1 MYYFASDIHLGLKV
15 GQTHATRERL
25 FVRWLDEV
33 SADAEAIFLV
43 GDVFDF
49 WYEYRR
55 VVPKG
60 FTRLLGKLSEL
71 TDRGVAVHFFP
82 GNHDLW
88 AFDYL
93 QTECGVVL
101 HRADY
106 EILALAGKRVF
117 IGHGDVFGKRG
128 RGGRLLSR
136 VFRSRAIQ
144 WVFSTF
150 VHPNA
155 AMRFGHWWSGSNR
168 KAKPIRHA
176 FRGAEEPIVRFAS
189 DFLKEHPGI
198 DLFVC
203 GHIHCAEIVPLAGG
217 SRIAFLGEWIDNPLY
232 GVLGPGGFELK
243 GYPDRAVI
251 GKSGTTRQ

>member
-1 MYYFASDIHLGLKV
+1 M
-15 GQTHATRERL
+15 
-25 FVRWLDEV
+25 

-93 QTECGVVL
+93 QTECGGVL

-106 EILALAGKRVF
+106 EILALA
-117 IGHGDVFGKRG
+117 GKRG

-217 SRIAFLGEWIDNPLY
+217 SRIAFLGEWIDRPTY
-232 GVLGPGGFELK
+232 GKLDQNGFTLNS
-243 GYPDRAVI
+243 YP
-251 GKSGTTRQ
+251 TTS

>member
-1 MYYFASDIHLGLKV
+1 M
-15 GQTHATRERL
+15 
-25 FVRWLDEV
+25 
-33 SADAEAIFLV
+33 
-43 GDVFDF
+43 
-49 WYEYRR
+49 
-55 VVPKG
+55 
-60 FTRLLGKLSEL
+60 
-71 TDRGVAVHFFP
+71 
-82 GNHDLW
+82 
-88 AFDYL
+88 
-93 QTECGVVL
+93 
-101 HRADY
+101 
-106 EILALAGKRVF
+106 
-117 IGHGDVFGKRG
+117 FGKRG

-217 SRIAFLGEWIDNPLY
+217 SRIAFLGEWIDRPTY
-232 GVLGPGGFELK
+232 GKLDQNGFTLNS
-243 GYPDRAVI
+243 YP
-251 GKSGTTRQ
+251 TTS

>member
-1 MYYFASDIHLGLKV
+1 MYYFASDIHLGLNV
-15 GQTHATRERL
+15 GRTRAERERL

-71 TDRGVAVHFFP
+71 ADRGIPVHFFP

-101 HRADY
+101 HRTDY
-106 EILALAGKRVF
+106 EILELAGQRVF
-117 IGHGDVFGKRG
+117 IGHGDVLGKRG

-136 VFRSRAIQ
+136 VFRNKGIQ
-144 WVFSTF
+144 WFFSTLL
-150 VHPNA
+150 HPDT
-155 AMRFGHWWSGSNR
+155 AMRFGYWWSGSNR
-168 KAKPIRHA
+168 SAKPIRHT
-176 FRGAEEPIVRFAS
+176 FRGTDEPIVRFA
-189 DFLKEHPGI
+189 DEFLKSHPGI

-203 GHIHCAEIVPLAGG
+203 GHIHCAEIVPLADG
-217 SRIAFLGEWIDNPLY
+217 SRIAFLGEWIDRPTY
-232 GVLGPGGFELK
+232 GKLDQNGFTLNS
-243 GYPDRAVI
+243 YP
-251 GKSGTTRQ
+251 TTIP